1 MFKEQG
7 VISLWTFFQLV
18 EMVVTSQH
26 DQPSGSSWSGVCVL
40 VANIVNFFNLGS
52 SVSQESSEDMAQ
64 NVTCCP

>member
-7 VISLWTFFQLV
+7 VINLWTFFQLV

-26 DQPSGSSWSGVCVL
+26 HQPSGSNWSGVCVL

-52 SVSQESSEDMAQ
+52 SVSQESSKDMAQ
-64 NVTCCP
+64 NVICCP